1 MATRPPTVRR
11 RRLGVQLRKIRED
24 RGLTLDEAAAL
35 VMMSK
40 SALSRME
47 NAQVVARAH
56 EVDYILMAYG
66 IEQDDDRRSALVGLA
81 KAGRS
86 RDWMKRHA
94 TMDLEPIVKDFVR
107 LEQDSR
113 AIRSYEPHLIPGLL
127 QTPDY
132 ARAAM
137 ESVPRRPGTNVDES
151 LAFRMARKD
160 ALTRSDPVQLDVV
173 IGEAAIRQTLGGRA
187 ILRAQLLHVLECLA
201 KPNVNLQVL
210 PLCAV
215 KNPGLDGG
223 FTMLDVETG
232 DFTAVVIDSL
242 TRSICVEDEDEVEPY
257 ALAFQGLQALALS
270 PSESHRLIE
279 RAAEEIHAPPEE
291 A

>member
-1 MATRPPTVRR
+1 MANRPPTVRR
-11 RRLGVQLRKIRED
+11 RRLGVQLCKIRED

-66 IEQDDDRRSALVGLA
+66 IEQGDDRRSALVGLA
-81 KAGRS
+81 KTGRS

-107 LEQDSR
+107 L
-113 AIRSYEPHLIPGLL
+113 
-127 QTPDY
+127 
-132 ARAAM
+132 
-137 ESVPRRPGTNVDES
+137 
-151 LAFRMARKD
+151 
-160 ALTRSDPVQLDVV
+160 DVV
-173 IGEAAIRQTLGGRA
+173 IGETAIRQTLGGPA
-187 ILRAQLLHVLECLA
+187 VLHAQLLHVLECVTR
-201 KPNVNLQVL
+201 PNVNLQVL

-232 DFTAVVIDSL
+232 NFTAVVIDSL
-242 TRSICVEDEDEVEPY
+242 TRSICVEDEEEVEPY
-257 ALAFQGLQALALS
+257 ALAFQDLQALALS
-270 PSESHRLIE
+270 LSESHLLIE